1 MKIGI
6 IGAGRVGT
14 AVAKYITLKA
24 TQHSTKHS
32 IQGFYSLHYSNAL
45 QSADFCNTKAYKSLD
60 ELVRSSDTLFIA
72 VQDSEISNVWECID
86 KDLIKNKFIGHFS
99 GSLSSDVFSGAKAY
113 GVHCGS
119 IHPMYAFSD
128 RFNSHKGL
136 DSVVLTAEGCDEFLK
151 AVVPVFE
158 ECGNTVCV
166 IDKRYKALYHTAA
179 SMASNHL
186 IGLLCTVVDMLM
198 QCGFTRDNA
207 YSLLKPLMA
216 DNLENAFENGAEYAL
231 TGPIER
237 GDIATVEKH
246 LSAVNNE
253 QAQLY
258 KQLAKEVVKVAQRKN
273 TGVQLAE
280 KYEYI
285 EKELLK

>member
-1 MKIGI
+1 MKIGLV
-6 IGAGRVGT
+6 GAGRVGSS
-14 AVAKYITLKA
+14 VAKYISLHVP
-24 TQHSTKHS
+24 QHSLS
-32 IQGFYSLHYSNAL
+32 GFYSRHYSRAL
-45 QSADFCNTKAYKSLD
+45 ESADFCNTKAFTSLND
-60 ELVRSSDTLFIA
+60 LVRSSDTLFIA
-72 VQDSEISNVWECID
+72 TQDCEVGNVWECID

-166 IDKRYKALYHTAA
+166 IDKQYKALYHTAA

-186 IGLLCTVVDMLM
+186 IGLLSAVVDMLV
-198 QCGFTRDNA
+198 QCGFTEDNA
-207 YSLLKPLMA
+207 YSLLNPLMT
-216 DNLENAFENGAEYAL
+216 DNLENAFKNGVEYAL

-237 GDIATVEKH
+237 GDITTVKKH
-246 LSAVNNE
+246 LSAVDNE
-253 QAQLY
+253 QAVLY
-258 KQLAKEVVKVAQRKN
+258 KQLAKKVVKVAQRKN
-273 TGVQLAE
+273 NDAQLAE

>member
-14 AVAKYITLKA
+14 AMAKYITLKA
-24 TQHSTKHS
+24 TQHS
-32 IQGFYSLHYSNAL
+32 IAGFYSLHYSRAL
-45 QSADFCNTKAYKSLD
+45 ESADFCNTRAYTSLN

-72 VQDSEISNVWECID
+72 TQDSEISNVWECID

-99 GSLSSDVFSGAKAY
+99 GSLSSDVFSGAEAY
-113 GVHCGS
+113 GMYSGS

-128 RFNSHKGL
+128 RFNSYKGL
-136 DSVVLTAEGCDEFLK
+136 DSVMLTAEGCNEFLR
-151 AVVPVFE
+151 AVMPVFE

-166 IDKRYKALYHTAA
+166 IDKQYKALYHTSA

-186 IGLLCTVVDMLM
+186 IGLLSVVVNMLV

-207 YSLLKPLMA
+207 YSLLKPLMT
-216 DNLENAFENGAEYAL
+216 DNLDNAFKNGVEYAL

-237 GDIATVEKH
+237 GDITTVKKH
-246 LSAVNNE
+246 LSAVDNE
-253 QAQLY
+253 QAVLY
-258 KQLAKEVVKVAQRKN
+258 KQLAKEVVRVAQRKN
-273 TGVQLAE
+273 NDEQLAE
-280 KYEYI
+280 KYRYI